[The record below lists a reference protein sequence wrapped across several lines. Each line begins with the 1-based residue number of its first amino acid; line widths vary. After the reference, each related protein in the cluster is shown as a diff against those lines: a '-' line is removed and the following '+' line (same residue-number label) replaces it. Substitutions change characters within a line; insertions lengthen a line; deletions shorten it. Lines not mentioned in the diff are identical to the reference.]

1 MEGNNSEPVP
11 LTTEER
17 KSLMEERE
25 VTPCVKNAP
34 SDIVAP
40 SGSENVILL

>member
-1 MEGNNSEPVP
+1 MEGSNSEPVP

-25 VTPCVKNAP
+25 VPAMYQKC
-34 SDIVAP
+34 SF
-40 SGSENVILL
+40 

>member
-25 VTPCVKNAP
+25 VPAMCQKCFF
-34 SDIVAP
+34 
-40 SGSENVILL
+40 